1 MFTDIRK
8 SVKRPLWI
16 GEVIWAELNAAWGS
30 EEYSRKRDQN
40 RQNRASDVGGLGS
53 SLHTGGSV
61 PHTEHR
67 RRLVMNFKYF
77 LNFSLIYINK
87 ILLIQTE
94 SHA

>member
-8 SVKRPLWI
+8 HGKRPLWI
-16 GEVIWAELNAAWGS
+16 GEDIWAELNAAWGS
-30 EEYSRKRDQN
+30 EEYTRRDQN

-53 SLHTGGSV
+53 FLHTGGSV

-77 LNFSLIYINK
+77 LKLIFNLY
-87 ILLIQTE
+87 
-94 SHA
+94 